1 MLLWFTLL
9 LYCSLTSFPP
19 KSMKDTSF
27 ISYLF
32 SYLFY
37 GYMLPFEK
45 TRELILIQVSNYHVS
60 EDCKKDFIAVLSC
73 AK

>member
-32 SYLFY
+32 Y

-45 TRELILIQVSNYHVS
+45 TRELILIQVSNYHVVS